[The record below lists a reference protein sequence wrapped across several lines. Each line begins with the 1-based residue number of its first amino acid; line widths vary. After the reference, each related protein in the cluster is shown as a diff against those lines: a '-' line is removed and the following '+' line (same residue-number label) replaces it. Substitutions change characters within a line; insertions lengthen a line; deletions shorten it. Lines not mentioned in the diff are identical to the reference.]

1 MDPISTAIIAAVAS
15 GVTKEIAA
23 SAYLALKNLLL
34 RKFGPE
40 SKVVQAVKD
49 VEEDPESQSYK
60 TVLQEQILKA
70 KADED
75 AELLEVAQVLLEKIK
90 AEPSGSQSS
99 QQAIGTNIAQAS
111 GGGVAS
117 VNVNKPGK

>member
-111 GGGVAS
+111 GG
-117 VNVNKPGK
+117 